1 MLINFQSSNIITLT
15 WLERD
20 YLRMV
25 ELKQMFTV
33 AHLEKRGMLYYFYP
47 GRHQLNE
54 GTKFYR

>member
-33 AHLEKRGMLYYFYP
+33 AHFEKRGMLWGQNFT
-47 GRHQLNE
+47 GE
-54 GTKFYR
+54 GETPT

>member
-25 ELKQMFTV
+25 ELKRMFTV

-47 GRHQLNE
+47 GQNFTGE
-54 GTKFYR
+54 GETPT